1 MKTLLCA
8 AIVSIVALSS
18 TYAAAPASAEPTG
31 DAASRFSAAPADEY
45 FGPLRL
51 SVLGIRNSL
60 ERTTQRV
67 DADGYGFDAETK
79 SVELVEQAVREWEA
93 KYPRDSWLP
102 RTFLALHTAYREIA
116 TDESLKR
123 SIDTASWLIARYPW
137 SEEAGEARDE
147 LANNSEAPG
156 ELSPTPAVY
165 LVPPPPP
172 LPPYAHY

>member
-18 TYAAAPASAEPTG
+18 PFAAAPALADPAGDYTPRSA
-31 DAASRFSAAPADEY
+31 AAPADEY
-45 FGPLRL
+45 FGPLRM

-60 ERTTQRV
+60 ARTTQRIE
-67 DADGYGFDAETK
+67 ADGYGFDGETK
-79 SVELVEQAVREWEA
+79 SVALVEQAVREWEA

-102 RTFLALHTAYREIA
+102 RTVLALHTAYREIA

-123 SIDTASWLIARYPW
+123 SIDTASWLIDRYPW
-137 SEEAGEARDE
+137 SEEAGQAREE
-147 LANNSEAPG
+147 LANNTEAPG

-165 LVPPPPP
+165 LVPPPP